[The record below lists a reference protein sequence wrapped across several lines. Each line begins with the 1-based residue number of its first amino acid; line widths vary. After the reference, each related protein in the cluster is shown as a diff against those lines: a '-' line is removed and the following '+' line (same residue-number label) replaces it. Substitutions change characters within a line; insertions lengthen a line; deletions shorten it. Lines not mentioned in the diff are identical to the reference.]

1 MGTLLVFSAGRWRV
15 LQACGGQ
22 TSGLLLKTVQSGTS
36 LVVQWLTLHAP
47 KARGLGFIPAQGTRF
62 HMLQLKSSHAKTR
75 DPARCDKDQR
85 FQVPQLRPSA
95 AK

>member
-1 MGTLLVFSAGRWRV
+1 MLH
-15 LQACGGQ
+15 ACGGQ
-22 TSGLLLKTVQSGTS
+22 TSGLLLKTLQSGIS
-36 LVVQWLTLHAP
+36 LVVQWPTLHAP

-85 FQVPQLRPSA
+85 FQVPQIRPSTP
-95 AK
+95 K